1 MTASGPIMEASSS
14 MRTRITGGSVD
25 PAVPQGVP
33 DFVQKTTRLLLEGR
47 GEELPVSAFPPDGT
61 WPTGTAK
68 YEKRSLGVAYDLS
81 AHTLRELDEH
91 LVDKGY
97 HLDNTLFTKLT
108 RALIYYVEE
117 TQLHNMGAP
126 EKRLKRSSQEAY
138 VKAWE
143 HHPHGDHDDT
153 PPEWREYK

>member
-1 MTASGPIMEASSS
+1 MNSGDLRKNREILFA
-14 MRTRITGGSVD
+14 
-25 PAVPQGVP
+25 
-33 DFVQKTTRLLLEGR
+33 K
-47 GEELPVSAFPPDGT
+47 FPPGQVPEAADDLQRIDEVDVQ
-61 WPTGTAK
+61 PK
-68 YEKRSLGVAYDLS
+68 FEKRAVGVSYEVS
-81 AHTLRELDEH
+81 VHTLRELDEH
-91 LVDKGY
+91 LIDRGY
-97 HLDNTLFTKLT
+97 HLDNTLMSKLT
-108 RALIYYVEE
+108 RALIYYVED